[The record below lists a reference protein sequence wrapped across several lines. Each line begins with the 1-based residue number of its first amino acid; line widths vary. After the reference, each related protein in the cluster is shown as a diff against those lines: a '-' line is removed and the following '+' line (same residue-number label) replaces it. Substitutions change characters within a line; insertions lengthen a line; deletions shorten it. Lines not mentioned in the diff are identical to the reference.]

1 MPPLS
6 RTRSGEDSPVRP
18 DSDASFPSSAELS
31 APADRDPVAVLDPVT
46 ALRRPGERLHP
57 TAYVVDRL
65 LLPATLD
72 EQARDVVVAWLDAAG
87 GDEVSAGLED
97 AERAGRRVHARLP
110 DAVGTERAYGALG
123 VDLRPAAHAVAA
135 PDAWTVLQRA
145 RAAHPGERLLEQVQ
159 LDHVLRA
166 HGRIGSTPFHR
177 TAFEQT
183 PFHRT
188 PFHRTPYSSAD
199 GSSVS
204 GYAVPGSGGRQPV
217 LWIGDRPNR
226 RRVRRRR
233 PVVAVLDTGCG
244 VHPWWD
250 DANDPRPDAAAI
262 VSEDLRLDGVRVGL
276 VDTDTEGGDTENGD
290 SEGDTEG
297 PLDGSLDALSGHGT
311 FICGLVHQV
320 CPDADIISVPVVHPD
335 GVIIESDL
343 LDALAQVAEL
353 AQRHAHGR
361 SDGRA
366 IDVLN
371 LSMGYYHENASD
383 RAVDP
388 LLLELLDAIG
398 RAGTTVVT
406 SAGNDATMRPMYP
419 AAFSRLQRGRSR
431 HARASAPVVAVGA
444 ENPDGTVA
452 LFSNAG
458 EHVQVW
464 APGAA
469 LVSTMPI
476 TFDGGAEPS
485 GMTVAGRRRASL
497 DPDDF
502 SGGFGV
508 WSGTSFAAPVVAA
521 RIARNLLK
529 ASESGEHRLLA
540 RDKGPQGVVERAWA
554 ALDRTLRP
562 EH

>member
-6 RTRSGEDSPVRP
+6 RTRSSEDAPVRP

-31 APADRDPVAVLDPVT
+31 APAGRDLVAVLDPVT
-46 ALRRPGERLHP
+46 ALRRPGERLQP

-65 LLPATLD
+65 LLPAELD
-72 EQARDVVVAWLDAAG
+72 EETRDTVVGWLDAAA
-87 GDEVSAGLED
+87 GDEVSAGLEPAD
-97 AERAGRRVHARLP
+97 RTGRRTHARLT
-110 DAVGTERAYGALG
+110 DAQGTERAYGAVG

-135 PDAWTVLQRA
+135 PDAWTVLQRT
-145 RAAHPGERLLEQVQ
+145 RAAHPGEPLLDQVQ

-166 HGRIGSTPFHR
+166 HSRIGS
-177 TAFEQT
+177 T

-204 GYAVPGSGGRQPV
+204 GYAVPGTGGRQPV
-217 LWIGDRPNR
+217 LWIGDRPARQRIR
-226 RRVRRRR
+226 RQRVRRRR

-250 DANDPRPDAAAI
+250 DADDPRPDSAAI
-262 VSEDLRLDGVRVGL
+262 VSEDLQLDGVRVGL
-276 VDTDTEGGDTENGD
+276 VDSTDTEA
-290 SEGDTEG
+290 DTEG

-320 CPDADIISVPVVHPD
+320 CPDADIISVSVVHPD

-353 AQRHAHGR
+353 VQRYAHGGR
-361 SDGRA
+361 DGRA

-371 LSMGYYHENASD
+371 LSMGYYHETASD

-419 AAFSRLQRGRSR
+419 AAFSRLPRGRNR
-431 HARASAPVVAVGA
+431 RARATAPVVAVGA

-476 TFDGGAEPS
+476 TFDGGDEPS
-485 GMTVAGRRRASL
+485 GKTVAGRRRASL

-508 WSGTSFAAPVVAA
+508 WSGTSFAGPVVAG

-529 ASESGEHRLLA
+529 ASESGEHPLLA
-540 RDKGPQGVVERAWA
+540 RDKGPQAMVERAWQ
-554 ALDRTLRP
+554 ALDRTVRP
-562 EH
+562 ER